1 MKNPVIWLAA
11 LLPACT
17 KTFAEPRV
25 LVSPYLAVYRLRG
38 DMGVQSDP
46 GGGAGL
52 QDNAQ
57 VPLRT
62 FGQEHFREDVG
73 LRTDI
78 GDGFG
83 GVRIDYY
90 RLDQGTSRTGV
101 LPNDWGGLLAGDT
114 VQMRAAMDELRIGW
128 LEPVL
133 QARTEWRDRP
143 LQLKAALGGVFTH
156 RDLELRTRTQ
166 DGSRTQN
173 VQVDGNV
180 VAAAVRLRASWRDFG
195 IDVDYSISPNLSLGG
210 DHDGL
215 QQDAEARL
223 SWTMPLHDVTFFAGY
238 RYSRIEAEGVATA
251 PVGYDADLVIDGFQF
266 GVTVTF

>member
-1 MKNPVIWLAA
+1 MRNPVIWLAA

-17 KTFAEPRV
+17 TTFAEPRV

-38 DMGVQSDP
+38 DLGVQSQPAPGDP
-46 GGGAGL
+46 L

-62 FGQEHFREDVG
+62 FGQDHFREDVG
-73 LRTDI
+73 VRADI

-83 GVRIDYY
+83 GVRVDYY
-90 RLDQGTSRTGV
+90 RLDQGTARTGM
-101 LPNDWGGLLAGDT
+101 LENDWGRLLAGDT
-114 VQMRAAMDELRIGW
+114 VQMRAAMDELRVGW

-133 QARTEWRDRP
+133 HVRTNWRDRP

-156 RDLELRTRTQ
+156 RDLELRTRTE

-173 VQVDGNV
+173 VQIDGDV
-180 VAAAVRLRASWRDFG
+180 VAAAMRLRATWRDFG
-195 IDVDYSISPNLSLGG
+195 VDFDYAISPNLSLGG
-210 DHDGL
+210 DHEGV

-223 SWTMPLHDVTFFAGY
+223 SWTMPLHDVTFFTGY
-238 RYSRIEAEGVATA
+238 RYSRIEAEGTA
-251 PVGYDADLVIDGFQF
+251 NGLGYDADLVVDGFQF